1 MESVPVETLSETGD
15 CQTNPE
21 LSDKQKKRSGKKKRK
36 SRKPEDEL
44 KNNDSHISSQI
55 GNADEAFS
63 SQEKNEGEKEKST
76 IEDQV
81 QLSENLLSSLPAE
94 SCQQDSFSCAEPV
107 ATLHHTDAVTC
118 EDSLSDANRKGSSR
132 KKSKRREKKKT
143 EDASCDEKMLDDAEK
158 ITNEDQVH
166 PPNNPLSNGIIQEGS
181 HEHTQDSCE
190 KPGAAQLCTDSNL
203 STCEDSQPDATNM
216 ISSPKKKRKKKRGR
230 NALKES
236 GVDTNSTNAEVA
248 VKYSTITEAEV
259 SRSMSIEENSIA
271 SVLINSCP
279 KSKVDTGEQLEGND
293 VKINETVSQT
303 ESPKAKKRK
312 KKKTKTMDVCDP
324 LGNTL
329 PTCSKS
335 GPVECVENNDGN
347 KETVGTTEVK
357 EDVLEVKYD
366 SISEAEGSISMT
378 KEEKSV
384 ASVVISSCPKS
395 KDDTVEQQECADV
408 KCNETVAQTQNPKAK
423 RRKKRK
429 TETLEDC
436 DPLGNTLS
444 TSTKSGPVECVE
456 NNDGHGGRELI
467 CYSAS
472 QRENSVTGEESGF
485 LNLGKTKEKETDKN
499 TEVKEDVLGAGV
511 CDVSSKKR
519 KRKKKKTS
527 SADIEVCEP
536 SGSVDCLLDH
546 SNEKVMQNCDENA
559 GKEFGG
565 EDKTS
570 KIEKSATR
578 EKSKV
583 QKSGKHKEMTKDENI
598 ESNQDALG
606 AEDVSDVGRK
616 RQKRKMKTKTN
627 CESVATMDSESVQ
640 CLLHQSSREGVKNC
654 DGNADGEIAS
664 KDLASNIEDSASKGE
679 SVQGVK
685 NTKKKK
691 KDKKGKVDQD
701 ALGAE
706 GVSKVEVTTKKSK
719 KKKNSLDHKTD
730 DMEEDNQKENEN
742 KGEVDQNSL
751 GAGVSKVEVKTKESK
766 KKKNSLDHKTDDM
779 EEKDDVS
786 LPSKDAEPEFD
797 REKLETSLSSSVLI
811 QNNVAQGVASSETG
825 DVPRC
830 SCAGQ
835 RTRKLLVFDLNGIL
849 ADIVQGFTGPFVP
862 DGKVSYR
869 SVFRRPF
876 VSSFLDFCFE
886 RFHVAIWSSRRVGL
900 DYMVSIVMKNYS
912 RNLLFCFD
920 QNKCTTTKFKT
931 QEKNDKPL
939 FLKDLRTV
947 WDQFG
952 TCTSCGKRKYDET
965 NTLLVDD
972 SPDKA
977 LCNPPH
983 TGIFP
988 SPYQYTDR
996 QDSALGPEGELRK
1009 YLERL
1014 ADAENVQKFV
1024 AENPFG
1030 QTAITEIHE
1039 SWEFYSKVVEAHK

>member
-36 SRKPEDEL
+36 SRKLEDEL

-55 GNADEAFS
+55 GNADETFS
-63 SQEKNEGEKEKST
+63 SEVKKEGEKEKST
-76 IEDQV
+76 SEDQV
-81 QLSENLLSSLPAE
+81 QLSENLLSTLPAE
-94 SCQQDSFSCAEPV
+94 SCQRDSISCEEPV
-107 ATLHHTDAVTC
+107 ATLHHTDPMSC
-118 EDSLSDANRKGSSR
+118 EDSLPDANRKGSSR
-132 KKSKRREKKKT
+132 KNSKRREKKKK
-143 EDASCDEKMLDDAEK
+143 EDASCEEKILDDAEK
-158 ITNEDQVH
+158 ITNEVQLH
-166 PPNNPLSNGIIQEGS
+166 PPSNPLSNGIIQEGS
-181 HEHTQDSCE
+181 HEHTQDSSE
-190 KPGAAQLCTDSNL
+190 KPGAAQLCTDPNL

-216 ISSPKKKRKKKRGR
+216 TSSPKKKRKKKRGR

-236 GVDTNSTNAEVA
+236 GLNTNSTNAEVA
-248 VKYSTITEAEV
+248 VKYNTITEAEG
-259 SRSMSIEENSIA
+259 SRSMGIEENSIA

-279 KSKVDTGEQLEGND
+279 ESKVDTVEQLEGND
-293 VKINETVSQT
+293 AKINETVAQT
-303 ESPKAKKRK
+303 QSPKAKKRK
-312 KKKTKTMDVCDP
+312 KKKTKTMDVCDQ

-329 PTCSKS
+329 PTSMKS

-347 KETVGTTEVK
+347 KETDGTTEVK

-366 SISEAEGSISMT
+366 IISEAEGSRSMT
-378 KEEKSV
+378 KEEKSA
-384 ASVVISSCPKS
+384 ASVVISSCLKS
-395 KDDTVEQQECADV
+395 KDDTVEQQECTDV
-408 KCNETVAQTQNPKAK
+408 KLNETVAQTQNPKAK

-429 TETLEDC
+429 TKTLEDC

-456 NNDGHGGRELI
+456 NNDGDGGRELTS
-467 CYSAS
+467 YSAS

-485 LNLGKTKEKETDKN
+485 QNLGKTKEKETDEN
-499 TEVKEDVLGAGV
+499 TEVKEDILGAGV
-511 CDVSSKKR
+511 CDVRSKKQ
-519 KRKKKKTS
+519 KRKKKTS
-527 SADIEVCEP
+527 SADHKTADIEVCEP
-536 SGSVDCLLDH
+536 SGSVECLLDH
-546 SNEKVMQNCDENA
+546 SNEKVIQNCDENA

-570 KIEKSATR
+570 KIEESATR

-583 QKSGKHKEMTKDENI
+583 QKSGKRKEMTKDENI

-606 AEDVSDVGRK
+606 AEDVSDVGGK
-616 RQKRKMKTKTN
+616 RQKRKMKKKTN

-664 KDLASNIEDSASKGE
+664 KDLAGNIEDSASKGE

-730 DMEEDNQKENEN
+730 NMEEDSQKENEN

-751 GAGVSKVEVKTKESK
+751 GAEGVSKVEVKTKESK

-779 EEKDDVS
+779 EEKDHVS

-825 DVPRC
+825 DVRRC
-830 SCAGQ
+830 SCAAQ

-900 DYMVSIVMKNYS
+900 DYMVSIIMKNYS

-977 LCNPPH
+977 LCNPVSTRASLNRLMH
-983 TGIFP
+983 SMSLLTSASFGI
-988 SPYQYTDR
+988 
-996 QDSALGPEGELRK
+996 ALL
-1009 YLERL
+1009 L
-1014 ADAENVQKFV
+1014 F
-1024 AENPFG
+1024 
-1030 QTAITEIHE
+1030 
-1039 SWEFYSKVVEAHK
+1039 